1 MQTALLKQFHSN
13 RKPIQQ
19 RCRQENTTKN
29 TSGAER
35 TAVHNSG
42 NNTRSGKAVS
52 EGQSGICA
60 DADGCDVLDNDEEI
74 HPLHH
79 VHGGRIWCRAGGLRL
94 GMVHVTSKLCM
105 HKWISRMYVGA
116 PDSLPAF
123 TTSRGA
129 FKTVSVDSAHCLLN
143 RYGNG
148 R

>member
-1 MQTALLKQFHSN
+1 MPTVVMYWITMK
-13 RKPIQQ
+13 KY
-19 RCRQENTTKN
+19 
-29 TSGAER
+29 
-35 TAVHNSG
+35 
-42 NNTRSGKAVS
+42 TRSTTCMV
-52 EGQSGICA
+52 
-60 DADGCDVLDNDEEI
+60 EEF
-74 HPLHH
+74 
-79 VHGGRIWCRAGGLRL
+79 GAGRDLRL